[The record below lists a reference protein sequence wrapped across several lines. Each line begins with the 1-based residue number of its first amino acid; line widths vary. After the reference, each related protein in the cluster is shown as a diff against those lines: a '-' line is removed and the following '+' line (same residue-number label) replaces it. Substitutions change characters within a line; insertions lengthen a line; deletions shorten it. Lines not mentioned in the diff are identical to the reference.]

1 MVYWQYPAMEMTQV
15 GNCTTGKRLKIQI
28 REGCFHLQERTDK
41 RKTKRLLCALLA
53 AAAVMGAAMPC
64 AAVRIEPMPEQ
75 AGTLYGTQGIERE
88 IYQPLSQAVQQG
100 KTELDLSLSQ
110 PIKSQTRFLELC
122 RQALTQVRRDYPESF
137 LDNHTD
143 FTYYYNQNGYYRVVY
158 QLGYLK
164 LSDQQKQSMTDEV
177 EKIVRQ
183 GKKQCSNIVQLL
195 QYFQETL
202 CRRVEYDMTAAKSD
216 SDHYPT
222 SFHAYGALMKGK
234 SVCQGYA
241 YAFKL
246 LCDQAQIPCCIVT
259 G

>member
-100 KTELDLSLSQ
+100 KTELLSL
-110 PIKSQTRFLELC
+110 I
-122 RQALTQVRRDYPESF
+122 
-137 LDNHTD
+137 H
-143 FTYYYNQNGYYRVVY
+143 
-158 QLGYLK
+158 
-164 LSDQQKQSMTDEV
+164 
-177 EKIVRQ
+177 I
-183 GKKQCSNIVQLL
+183 
-195 QYFQETL
+195 
-202 CRRVEYDMTAAKSD
+202 
-216 SDHYPT
+216 
-222 SFHAYGALMKGK
+222 
-234 SVCQGYA
+234 
-241 YAFKL
+241 
-246 LCDQAQIPCCIVT
+246 
-259 G
+259 

>member
-64 AAVRIEPMPEQ
+64 SAVRIEPMPEQ

-177 EKIVRQ
+177 EKIVTSVGHR
-183 GKKQCSNIVQLL
+183 
-195 QYFQETL
+195 FFR
-202 CRRVEYDMTAAKSD
+202 CRG
-216 SDHYPT
+216 
-222 SFHAYGALMKGK
+222 F
-234 SVCQGYA
+234 
-241 YAFKL
+241 
-246 LCDQAQIPCCIVT
+246 
-259 G
+259 

>member
-1 MVYWQYPAMEMTQV
+1 
-15 GNCTTGKRLKIQI
+15 
-28 REGCFHLQERTDK
+28 
-41 RKTKRLLCALLA
+41 
-53 AAAVMGAAMPC
+53 
-64 AAVRIEPMPEQ
+64 MPEQ

-183 GKKQCSNIVQLL
+183 GKKQCSNTVQLL
-195 QYFQETL
+195 
-202 CRRVEYDMTAAKSD
+202 RVELCLARRRLLSGGCDLGRCQRQGKRFPVVFGGQQLCKKLSD
-216 SDHYPT
+216 
-222 SFHAYGALMKGK
+222 
-234 SVCQGYA
+234 
-241 YAFKL
+241 
-246 LCDQAQIPCCIVT
+246 
-259 G
+259 